1 MLTNQ
6 EFELEN
12 EPLARRIR
20 RSSGPLDLRSQAI
33 LRAVIEEYV
42 TTATPVG
49 SQALVDRY
57 RLGVSSATVRNILAE
72 LELAG
77 LLGHPH
83 TSAGRIP
90 TDSGYRWYVE
100 SLMDAAPLPQVEQ
113 LMIRHQFG
121 QVEFASEHWFRL
133 AASTIASLTHAAG
146 LATPAKPAA
155 ARVRRVDLVSINER
169 MASLVVV
176 LREGS
181 IKQAL
186 VTLSAPEDQGE
197 LTSVAAILNEL
208 VSDATAFQIEA
219 RLAALNPLRPH
230 ADLVRRVG
238 ERIVRLLGDYD
249 RTAVEEVFSDGLLNV
264 MGAPEFAQSDKLRR
278 VFTALEN
285 RAYLGQLVG
294 HVAESGR
301 VKVYIGQENE
311 APDMREVALVLAPYG
326 RRDRAVGVVG
336 VLGPTRLAYPE
347 AIGTVRF
354 VSGLMNELVDHLYN

>member
-1 MLTNQ
+1 M
-6 EFELEN
+6 
-12 EPLARRIR
+12 ARRIR
-20 RSSGPLDLRSQAI
+20 RSIGPLDLRAQAI

-90 TDSGYRWYVE
+90 TDAGYRWYVE
-100 SLMDAAPLPQVEQ
+100 SIIDSAPLPEVEQ

-133 AASTIASLTHAAG
+133 AASTIASMTHAAG
-146 LATPAKPAA
+146 LATPAKPAS
-155 ARVRRVDLVSINER
+155 ARVRRVDLVSINDH

-181 IKQAL
+181 IKQSL
-186 VTLSAPEDQGE
+186 VTLATVGGPGGPHHRGRDPERDRC
-197 LTSVAAILNEL
+197 AAEPPRR
-208 VSDATAFQIEA
+208 S
-219 RLAALNPLRPH
+219 RAALASLDPALPH
-230 ADLVRRVG
+230 ADLVARVG
-238 ERIVRLLGDYD
+238 ERIVRVLSDYD
-249 RTAVEEVFSDGLLNV
+249 RAAVEEVFSDGLLNV
-264 MGAPEFAQSDKLRR
+264 MGAPEFAHSEKLRR

-285 RAYLGQLVG
+285 RAYLGELVG
-294 HVAESGR
+294 SVAASGR
-301 VKVYIGQENE
+301 RQGLHRRGERAARHARGRPRARAVR
-311 APDMREVALVLAPYG
+311 PPRSRG
-326 RRDRAVGVVG
+326 RRRRRPRANAPRLFRGDR
-336 VLGPTRLAYPE
+336 
-347 AIGTVRF
+347 TVRF